1 MRPRGAKFPT
11 VVCEAGWSETH
22 EELREDAQLWLLHT
36 GGQTKVVIVLSFS
49 ENNAN
54 SPLQAANEESEDE
67 EQTVVEGIN
76 ESTNLNDLEEKL
88 IELNQR
94 RKLGQP
100 LVGSLEAT
108 LYVYRAA
115 EDSSDIT
122 ESFSATVLP
131 PSPAETGVSKEFGLT
146 MGDLLGDAVPEDQ
159 DPGDLIMFSLEG
171 LQEFVLTSIPET
183 EQIRAAV
190 RAERLMIEAGVREKK
205 DTYGQAKRQAK
216 RRQLNFP
223 GEEK

>member
-1 MRPRGAKFPT
+1 MWPCGAEFPT
-11 VVCEAGWSETH
+11 VVCEAGWSEMH
-22 EELREDAQLWLLHT
+22 EELREGARLWLLHT

-49 ENNAN
+49 ENSAE
-54 SPLQAANEESEDE
+54 SPMQAANGQSKDK

-76 ESTNLNDLEEKL
+76 ESTNLNDLAKKL
-88 IELNQR
+88 IELNRQ

-115 EDSSDIT
+115 EDSSDII

-131 PSPAETGVSKEFGLT
+131 PPLADAEVPREFGLT
-146 MGDLLGDAVPEDQ
+146 MEDLLGDAVPKDQ

-171 LQEFVLTSIPET
+171 LQEFVLISIPRT
-183 EQIRAAV
+183 ERIRAIG
-190 RAERLMIEAGVREKK
+190 RAKILMVEAG
-205 DTYGQAKRQAK
+205 D
-216 RRQLNFP
+216 
-223 GEEK
+223 

>member
-1 MRPRGAKFPT
+1 MWPCDAEFPT
-11 VVCEAGWSETH
+11 VVCEAGWAETH
-22 EELREDAQLWLLHT
+22 EELREDARLWLLHT

-76 ESTNLNDLEEKL
+76 ESTNLNDLARKL
-88 IELNQR
+88 TELNR
-94 RKLGQP
+94 DRKLRQP

-108 LYVYRAA
+108 LYVYRAT

-122 ESFSATVLP
+122 ESFRATVLP
-131 PSPAETGVSKEFGLT
+131 RPPAETGVPKEFGLT
-146 MGDLLGDAVPEDQ
+146 MEDLLGDAVPEDQ

-171 LQEFVLTSIPET
+171 LQRFVSASIPRT
-183 EQIRAAV
+183 DRIRAFD
-190 RAERLMIEAGVREKK
+190 RAKRLMVEAGVWEEKV
-205 DTYGQAKRQAK
+205 TFGQAKREAK
-216 RRQLNFP
+216 RRRLNPP
-223 GEEK
+223 GEKK